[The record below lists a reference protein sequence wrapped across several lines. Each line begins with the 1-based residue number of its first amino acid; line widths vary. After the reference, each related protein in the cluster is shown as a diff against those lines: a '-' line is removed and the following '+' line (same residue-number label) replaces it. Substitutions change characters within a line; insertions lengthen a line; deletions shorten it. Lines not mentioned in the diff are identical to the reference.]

1 MVFDL
6 LNQRCK
12 QLKAP
17 ICVGLD
23 TDYSYLP
30 DYLRSELDK
39 ENPFLTISGDILKFN
54 KAIIDE
60 IDDIV
65 PAVKLQ
71 IAYYEK
77 YGYLGLKAYK
87 ETIDYAKMRGLI
99 VICDAKRNDIGSTAA
114 AYSAAFLSGVEA
126 AGKIHH
132 AFDAD
137 ILTVNPY
144 LGTDG
149 IQPFLNDMVHTSKG
163 IFVLVK
169 TSNPSS
175 GEFQDKKA
183 ERKPMYMHVADLV
196 ETWGEPFISKSGYSK
211 VGAVVGA
218 TYTEQLVE
226 IRENYPNIFLLIPGY
241 GAQGAGGSN
250 VAAAFDKYGGGAVV
264 NSSRGIM
271 LAYKKPEYHN
281 LSFELAARAAVI
293 DMKADLE
300 SALNLGEKNN
310 GE

>member
-6 LNQRCK
+6 LNQRIK
-12 QLKAP
+12 ELKTP

-23 TDYSYLP
+23 TDYSYIP
-30 DYLRSELDK
+30 EYFRTELN
-39 ENPFLTISGDILKFN
+39 ENDPFLTISEDILKFN

-60 IDDIV
+60 IDDVV

-149 IQPFLNDMVHTSKG
+149 IKPFLDDMVHTSKG

-175 GEFQDKKA
+175 GEFQDKESDGKS
-183 ERKPMYMHVADLV
+183 MYLHVADLV
-196 ETWGEPFISKSGYSK
+196 ESWGEPFIGKSGYSK

-218 TYTEQLVE
+218 TYTEQLSE
-226 IRENYPNIFLLIPGY
+226 IRDNYPNIFLLIPGY
-241 GAQGAGGSN
+241 GAQGAGGN
-250 VAAAFDKYGGGAVV
+250 DVAAAFDKSGGGAVV
-264 NSSRGIM
+264 NSSRGIL
-271 LAYKKPEYHN
+271 LAYKKPEYHT

-293 DMKADLE
+293 DMKKDLE
-300 SALNLGEKNN
+300 SALEQADKK
-310 GE
+310 